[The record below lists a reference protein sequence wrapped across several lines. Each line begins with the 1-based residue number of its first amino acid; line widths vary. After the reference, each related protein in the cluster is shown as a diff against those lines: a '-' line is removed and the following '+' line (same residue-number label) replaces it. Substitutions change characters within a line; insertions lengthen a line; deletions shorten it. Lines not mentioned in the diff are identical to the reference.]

1 MNQGPF
7 IFKGYEFDSATSV
20 ATFRYAFGE
29 KYQFAEKLTFQSVA
43 DGYNKDVLDR
53 ALFFSFVICGASYYK
68 TFPSKEVVFE
78 HGTLDAW
85 QAQFFDAVFQDG
97 LSQFAFE
104 NKLTRDDLAHF
115 VATGDARPAIPYS
128 GQGIIA
134 LQSGGKDSLLTASM
148 LQEKGLSFTPWYIT
162 NNPSHPALL
171 DELGSPLRTLTR
183 TVDVPAIKAAIA
195 EGGKNGHVPVTYMV
209 MSFALID
216 AILTN
221 KNTILVSIGHEGDE
235 PHEHIGDMPV
245 NHQWSKTW
253 PAEEQF
259 AEYVKRYISPDIH
272 IGSPLR
278 GFSELRIAE
287 LFAQHAWEKFGHR
300 FSSCNVANYKQGT
313 DNTTLTWCGE
323 CPKCANSFLLFAP
336 FVAPSGLE
344 SIFGGQNLFTKPSL
358 AETFKGMFGVE
369 GVMKPFECI
378 GETTELQRAYHMA
391 REKYP
396 DAGYQLLFEVPASSF
411 DYLKEYDSQPWAKE
425 MLF

>member
-1 MNQGPF
+1 MKQGPF
-7 IFKGYEFDSATSV
+7 IFKGYEFDPATSI
-20 ATFRYAFGE
+20 ATFRYAFGDTW
-29 KYQFAEKLTFQSVA
+29 QFTEKLTFGSIAQ
-43 DGYNKDVLDR
+43 DYNKDALNR

-78 HGTLDAW
+78 HGAIDAW
-85 QAQFFDAVFQDG
+85 QAQFFNAVFQDG

-115 VATGDARPAIPYS
+115 VATGDAVPAVAYS
-128 GQGIIA
+128 GTGIIA

-148 LQEKGLSFTPWYIT
+148 LIEKGISFTPWYIT
-162 NNPSHPALL
+162 NNPSHPAIL
-171 DELGSPLRTLTR
+171 DDLGASLRTLTR
-183 TVDVPAIKAAIA
+183 AVDVPAIKVAIA
-195 EGGKNGHVPVTYMV
+195 EGGKNGHIPVTYMV

-216 AILTN
+216 AVLTN
-221 KNTILVSIGHEGDE
+221 KNTVLVSIGHEGDE

-259 AEYVKRYISPDIH
+259 AEYVKRYISPDLH

-278 GFSELRIAE
+278 GFSELRVAE
-287 LFAQHAWEKFGHR
+287 LFANHAWMKFGHR

-313 DNTTLTWCGE
+313 DNTHLIWCGE

-336 FVAPSGLE
+336 FVAPSELE
-344 SIFGGQNLFTKPSL
+344 SIFGGQNLFIKPSL
-358 AETFKGMFGVE
+358 TETFKGILGVE

-378 GETTELQRAYHMA
+378 GETTELQRAYYMA
-391 REKYP
+391 LENWPNAAYALP
-396 DAGYQLLFEVPASSF
+396 FDVPLSNF
-411 DYLKEYDSQPWAKE
+411 DYLKEYPAQDWAKE
-425 MLF
+425 LLF

>member
-7 IFKGYEFDSATSV
+7 IFKGYEFDAATHTVSFHYAYGERQFIENIIFG
-20 ATFRYAFGE
+20 ATVE
-29 KYQFAEKLTFQSVA
+29 N
-43 DGYNKDVLDR
+43 YNKDVLDR
-53 ALFFSFVICGASYYK
+53 ALFLSYMACGASYYK

-78 HGTLDAW
+78 HGALDAW
-85 QAQFFDAVFQDG
+85 QAQFFDSVFQDG

-115 VATGDARPAIPYS
+115 VATGDAVPAIPYS
-128 GQGIIA
+128 GEGIIA

-148 LQEKGLSFTPWYIT
+148 LNEKGVAFTPWYIQ
-162 NNPSHPALL
+162 NNPSHPAVL
-171 DELGSPLRTLTR
+171 DDLGYPLRTIYR
-183 TVDVPAIKAAIA
+183 KVDMPAIKKAIA
-195 EGGKNGHVPVTYMV
+195 EGGLNGHAPVTYLV

-221 KNTILVSIGHEGDE
+221 KNTVLISIGHEGDE

-278 GFSELRIAE
+278 GFSELRVAE
-287 LFAQHAWEKFGHR
+287 LFANHGWTKFGHR
-300 FSSCNVANYKQGT
+300 FSSCNIANYLQGK
-313 DNTTLTWCGE
+313 DNTTLAWCGD

-336 FVAPSGLE
+336 FVEPKELE

-358 AETFKGMFGVE
+358 TETFKGILGIE

-391 REKYP
+391 REKWP
-396 DAGYQLLFEVPASSF
+396 NAGYALPFDVPISNF
-411 DYLKEYDSQPWAKE
+411 DYLKEYPVQEWAKKL
-425 MLF
+425 LF